1 MPPSKKFQASSVAL
15 AEHDRIALAKLANE
29 LGKSK
34 GEIARDAIRWY
45 VQNHETIST
54 NEKDDQLIR
63 AILKSTD
70 RIIAVIRSCTN
81 RICSLQVRT
90 IIDTNLTMML
100 FYRMLPTTDAD
111 KVMSKIYRMAVS
123 RVLRKI
129 PPDELKIANMIREG
143 LEEELLEEELPKA
156 S

>member
-15 AEHDRIALAKLANE
+15 AESDRIALAKLANE

-34 GEIARDAIRWY
+34 GQVARDAVRWY
-45 VQNHETIST
+45 VQNHELISS
-54 NEKDDQLIR
+54 NEKEDQLVR
-63 AILKSTD
+63 VILKSTD
-70 RIIAVIRSCTN
+70 RIIGVIKNCTN

-100 FYRMLPTTDAD
+100 FYRMLPASEAD
-111 KVMSKIYRMAVS
+111 KVMSHMYRMAVS
-123 RVLRKI
+123 RVMRKI

-143 LEEELLEEELPKA
+143 LEEELLDEELPRA